1 MEQTIILGLIIMY
14 LGGVMIAYREFEKMN
29 GYEKFNKIGVS
40 IKDESFVI
48 VLSMFSWIMVIIL
61 YIDKLIRKNG
71 INNDDMEF

>member
-1 MEQTIILGLIIMY
+1 MY